1 MFMYTTKVDFT
12 AGEKVRG
19 GQRQRQLVVKILS
32 VPPTPSIVYTHYKF
46 NVDYFLICDPLEKT
60 DHFQLFVKT

>member
-19 GQRQRQLVVKILS
+19 GQRQIQIQLVVKFLS

-46 NVDYFLICDPLEKT
+46 CVDYFLICDPL
-60 DHFQLFVKT
+60 